1 MKKIFSAVLGGCL
14 LLGACAATEQKTI
27 TIKGKV
33 QFPDNSFNMEIVERN
48 GFDKT
53 IIDSC
58 KRRRY
63 LPVYHESGSSRCIYA
78 GLPEMAVR
86 TVLGRG

>member
-33 QFPDNSFNMEIVERN
+33 CLIICIEI
-48 GFDKT
+48 
-53 IIDSC
+53 
-58 KRRRY
+58 Y
-63 LPVYHESGSSRCIYA
+63 L
-78 GLPEMAVR
+78 
-86 TVLGRG
+86 

>member
-1 MKKIFSAVLGGCL
+1 MKKIFSVVLGGCL

-33 QFPDNSFNMEIVERN
+33 QFPDNQYNMEIVERN

-58 KRRRY
+58 KVGRN
-63 LPVYHESGSSRCIYA
+63 LPVYHESGSSRCVYVRV
-78 GLPEMAVR
+78 PEMAVR

>member
-33 QFPDNSFNMEIVERN
+33 QFLTIALTWRLWN
-48 GFDKT
+48 G
-53 IIDSC
+53 
-58 KRRRY
+58 
-63 LPVYHESGSSRCIYA
+63 
-78 GLPEMAVR
+78 
-86 TVLGRG
+86 TVLTRPLSTPVK